1 MPTCTPLMPIEG
13 PPCTPF
19 VPAQCPLFASPMRT
33 QGVNARPHARRATPR
48 IAGRAQVPNTPCRAR
63 RFRPRPCR
71 APRCRPRPCR
81 ARRCRPR
88 PSAMRAR
95 AGATRASQPCVR
107 ACLCLL
113 CDPLYCGFFS
123 CPPNAYYVRPSCPPW
138 NRSMVGIG
146 GHMETLNR
154 VYSLSPMPTQGP
166 PWNRS
171 MVGIGGH
178 METLNRVYSHS
189 PMPTQGNA
197 SDVG

>member
-1 MPTCTPLMPIEG
+1 MHAPHGHRRPPMHAFHARPMPTMCAPMP
-13 PPCTPF
+13 
-19 VPAQCPLFASPMRT
+19 T
-33 QGVNARPHARRATPR
+33 QGLNARPHARRATPR

-154 VYSLSPMPTQGP
+154 VYS
-166 PWNRS
+166 
-171 MVGIGGH
+171 
-178 METLNRVYSHS
+178 HS

-197 SDVG
+197 FDVG

>member
-1 MPTCTPLMPIEG
+1 MAIEG

-19 VPAQCPLFASPMRT
+19 MPAQCPLCAPPCPPKASTHAPMRAVRLLASPGARKYRT
-33 QGVNARPHARRATPR
+33 RPAARAGSAHAHAARPGAAHAPA
-48 IAGRAQVPNTPCRAR
+48 A
-63 RFRPRPCR
+63 
-71 APRCRPRPCR
+71 
-81 ARRCRPR
+81 
-88 PSAMRAR
+88 SAMRAR

>member
-1 MPTCTPLMPIEG
+1 
-13 PPCTPF
+13 
-19 VPAQCPLFASPMRT
+19 
-33 QGVNARPHARRATPR
+33 
-48 IAGRAQVPNTPCRAR
+48 
-63 RFRPRPCR
+63 
-71 APRCRPRPCR
+71 
-81 ARRCRPR
+81 
-88 PSAMRAR
+88 
-95 AGATRASQPCVR
+95 
-107 ACLCLL
+107 
-113 CDPLYCGFFS
+113 
-123 CPPNAYYVRPSCPPW
+123 
-138 NRSMVGIG
+138 MVGIG